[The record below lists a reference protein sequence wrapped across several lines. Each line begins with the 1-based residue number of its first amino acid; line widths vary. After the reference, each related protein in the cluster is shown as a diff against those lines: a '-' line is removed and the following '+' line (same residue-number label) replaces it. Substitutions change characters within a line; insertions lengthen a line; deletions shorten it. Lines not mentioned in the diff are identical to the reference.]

1 MSETDM
7 RAGATAV
14 PKEIGAVVLKATGLD
29 VGYGDTLVVRGLD
42 LEVRA
47 GEVVAL
53 LGANGAGKSTTISAL
68 AGILQPSAGSVTW
81 RGQPARGSLHRR
93 VRRGLALVPE
103 QRSVI
108 FGLSTKD
115 NLRMGRG
122 SIGAALDLFPELKP
136 FLSRKA
142 GLLSGGQQQM
152 LTLARALA
160 TEPELLLADELSLG
174 LAPLVVDRLLAAVRQ
189 AADRGAAV
197 LLVEQQVR
205 KALKNSDRA
214 YVLRRGRIALEGRSS
229 DLLGR
234 IAEIEQSYLSE
245 EISA

>member
-1 MSETDM
+1 
-7 RAGATAV
+7 
-14 PKEIGAVVLKATGLD
+14 VLEASGLD
-29 VGYGDTLVVRGLD
+29 VGYGETPVVRGLD
-42 LEVRA
+42 LKIHA

-68 AGILQPSAGSVTW
+68 SGILHPSAGTVHW
-81 RGQPARGSLHRR
+81 KGERARGPLHRR
-93 VRRGLALVPE
+93 VRAGLALVPE

-108 FGLSTKD
+108 FGLSTRD

-122 SIGAALDLFPELKP
+122 GIDDALDLFPELKP
-136 FLSRKA
+136 FLGRRA
-142 GLLSGGQQQM
+142 RLLSGGQQQM

-160 TEPELLLADELSLG
+160 SKPGLILADELSLG
-174 LAPLVVDRLLAAVRQ
+174 LGPLVVDRLLAAIRQ

-205 KALKNSDRA
+205 KALANSDRA
-214 YVLRRGRIALEGRSS
+214 YVLRRGRIVLEGRSP

-234 IAEIEQSYLSE
+234 IAEIERSYLSE
-245 EISA
+245 ELAV